1 MAARIDNIKRHDLIL
16 EVINSIKFKDITINV
31 YFAGKG
37 SLVGNLK
44 NFVKKNNLQKFVFF
58 NGNLDEQKLKK
69 WFSNLHLY
77 VHATSGEAMSTA
89 ILQSFSME
97 IPTIASNVRGVKE
110 MFLKVNQKKLIFKN
124 DKKSLSSKI
133 KYFFRKSNI
142 FK

>member
-16 EVINSIKFKDITINV
+16 DVINSIKFKDITINV

-77 VHATSGEAMSTA
+77 VHATSGEAMSAA
-89 ILQSFSME
+89 IFNHSQWKYQLLLQML
-97 IPTIASNVRGVKE
+97 G
-110 MFLKVNQKKLIFKN
+110 
-124 DKKSLSSKI
+124 
-133 KYFFRKSNI
+133 
-142 FK
+142 